1 MTASPNFENNAKF
14 SGIISNTLFLPLP
27 RLILHKTALRIEKF
41 NPALTVFHFHTP
53 CKERTKQNPTN
64 YAYGNLTKSICLD
77 DSKNLLAHYIR

>member
-53 CKERTKQNPTN
+53 CKEPNKTQQIMPTETSQKVS
-64 YAYGNLTKSICLD
+64 AWMTVRICL
-77 DSKNLLAHYIR
+77 HIT